1 MLEISCQLPLFQA
14 RGGKLSIFPMQL
26 TVFNGSMPVPA
37 IELQSVQLMVIC
49 VAVLQVL
56 PTLWRPIFPNF
67 QPDKVVCSKI
77 TG

>member
-1 MLEISCQLPLFQA
+1 
-14 RGGKLSIFPMQL
+14 MQL
-26 TVFNGSMPVPA
+26 TVFNSSMPVVA
-37 IELQSVQLMVIC
+37 IELQPVQLMVIC

-56 PTLWRPIFPNF
+56 PALWCPIFPNF